1 MLMEFGLR
9 VVMFNVHGIRKEA
22 KSNDVYNG
30 KNKYQSRREGASF
43 FVCEEETLFLR
54 ADDVMH

>member
-1 MLMEFGLR
+1 MVEFGLR
-9 VVMFNVHGIRKEA
+9 VVMFNVHEIRKEA

-30 KNKYQSRREGASF
+30 KNKYQSRRNGPSF
-43 FVCEEETLFLR
+43 FVSEEEALFLR